1 MIKKVLLIEDDTTL
15 RESTAELLE
24 LANYKVMT
32 APDGEKGVLT
42 AKAAHPDVIICDIMM
57 PKLDGYGV
65 LKALSADNETKAIPF
80 IFLTAKTEHKEVRLG
95 MELGADDY
103 LTKPFEESELVGAIE
118 SRIAKANILMESQQN
133 NTADTSGNETQV
145 KSIHQLKNFIDDN
158 GDDFYF
164 QMGDVIYREGDNS
177 NLVYLVIKGNVKT
190 HKLDEQ
196 GKELITGIYRADDF
210 FGFTS
215 FTKNIPYREYAT
227 AMEDSTL
234 IGLHKD
240 QLKILLE
247 QNSELVM
254 ELLQLLS
261 EDLIQIKEQLLQ
273 MAYGSVRKKTAST
286 LLKFADKLQKDEAGN
301 IHVLRSDLA
310 SVAGMATETLIR
322 TLSNFKKE
330 GIIEIQDRDIRIL
343 DMDRLEKI
351 PY

>member
-15 RESTAELLE
+15 RENTAELLE
-24 LANYKVMT
+24 LANYKVIT

-42 AKAAHPDVIICDIMM
+42 AKASHPDVIICDIMM

-65 LKALSADNETKAIPF
+65 LKALSADNKTKAIPF

-103 LTKPFEESELVGAIE
+103 LTKPYEESELVGAIE
-118 SRIAKANILMESQQN
+118 SRIAKANILKESQQN
-133 NTADTSGNETQV
+133 NTGDTSGNDTQV
-145 KSIHQLKNFIDDN
+145 KSIHQLKNFIDDH

-227 AMEDSTL
+227 AIEDSTL

>member
-1 MIKKVLLIEDDTTL
+1 MMKKILLIEDDNAL

-24 LANYKVMT
+24 LANYIVLT
-32 APDGEKGVLT
+32 APDGEKGVLL
-42 AKAAHPDVIICDIMM
+42 AKASHPDVIICDIMM

-65 LKALSADNETKAIPF
+65 LKALSGDNKTNTIPF
-80 IFLTAKTEHKEVRLG
+80 IFLSAKTEHSDVRMG
-95 MELGADDY
+95 MEMGADDY
-103 LTKPFEESELVGAIE
+103 LTKPFEESELIGAIE
-118 SRIAKANILMESQQN
+118 SRIAKANIIKEAQQN
-133 NTADTSGNETQV
+133 KISLETGIDRKV
-145 KSIHQLKNFIDDN
+145 RNIHQLKNFIDDN
-158 GDDFYF
+158 GEEFRF
-164 QMGDVIYREGDNS
+164 QLGDAIYREGDNS
-177 NLVYLVIKGNVKT
+177 NLVYLVIEGNAKT

-196 GKELITGIYRADDF
+196 GKELITGIYRSDDF

-215 FTKNIPYREYAT
+215 FTKNIPYQEYAT
-227 AMEDSTL
+227 AMEDSVL

-240 QLKILLE
+240 QLKMVLE
-247 QNSELVM
+247 QNSELVL

-261 EDLIQIKEQLLQ
+261 EDLTQIKDQLLQ

-286 LLKFADKLQKDEAGN
+286 LLKFADKLQEDEAGN

-330 GIIEIQDRDIRIL
+330 GIIEIKDRDIKIL
-343 DMDRLEKI
+343 DMDRLQRI

>member
-1 MIKKVLLIEDDTTL
+1 MIIKVLLIEDDTTL

-24 LANYKVMT
+24 LANYKVIT

-65 LKALSADNETKAIPF
+65 LKALSADNKTKAIPF

-103 LTKPFEESELVGAIE
+103 LTKPFKESELVGAIE
-118 SRIAKANILMESQQN
+118 SRIAKANILKESQQN
-133 NTADTSGNETQV
+133 NTDDTSGNDTQV

>member
-1 MIKKVLLIEDDTTL
+1 MMKKILLIEDDTAL

-24 LANYKVMT
+24 LANYKVLT
-32 APDGEKGVLT
+32 APDGEKGVAI
-42 AKAAHPDVIICDIMM
+42 AKASHPEVIICDIMM

-65 LKALSADNETKAIPF
+65 LKALSGDNKTKTIPF
-80 IFLTAKTEHKEVRLG
+80 IFLSAKTEHRDIRLG
-95 MELGADDY
+95 MDLGADDY
-103 LTKPFEESELVGAIE
+103 LTKPFEESELIGAIE
-118 SRIAKANILMESQQN
+118 SRIAKANILKETLQN
-133 NTADTSGNETQV
+133 DLSDDSGNESRV

-158 GDDFYF
+158 GEDFRF
-164 QMGDVIYREGDNS
+164 QMGDIIYREGDNS

-215 FTKNIPYREYAT
+215 FTKNIPYQEYAT
-227 AMEDSTL
+227 AMEDSVL

-240 QLKILLE
+240 QLKLLLE
-247 QNSELVM
+247 QNSELVL

-261 EDLIQIKEQLLQ
+261 EDLTQIKEQLLQ

-322 TLSNFKKE
+322 TLSNFKRE
-330 GIIEIQDRDIRIL
+330 GIIEIKDRDIRIL
-343 DMDRLEKI
+343 DMDRLERI

>member
-1 MIKKVLLIEDDTTL
+1 M
-15 RESTAELLE
+15 
-24 LANYKVMT
+24 
-32 APDGEKGVLT
+32 
-42 AKAAHPDVIICDIMM
+42 
-57 PKLDGYGV
+57 
-65 LKALSADNETKAIPF
+65 F
-80 IFLTAKTEHKEVRLG
+80 F
-95 MELGADDY
+95 
-103 LTKPFEESELVGAIE
+103 F
-118 SRIAKANILMESQQN
+118 
-133 NTADTSGNETQV
+133 
-145 KSIHQLKNFIDDN
+145 
-158 GDDFYF
+158 DDFWVVF
-164 QMGDVIYREGDNS
+164 FFVLGDFIYRVCYNS
-177 NLVYLVIKGNVKT
+177 NLFYLVIKGNVISI
-190 HKLDEQ
+190 KLDEH